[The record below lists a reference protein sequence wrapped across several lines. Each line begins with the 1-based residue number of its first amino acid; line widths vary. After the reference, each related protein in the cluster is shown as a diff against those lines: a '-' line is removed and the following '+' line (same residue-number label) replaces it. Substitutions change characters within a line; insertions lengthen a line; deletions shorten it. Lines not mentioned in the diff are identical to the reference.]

1 MSNFLTACS
10 DIATGSGAY
19 IRECFHEYES
29 WKSCS
34 VIHSHDQGYGALL
47 LCCPIC
53 NVFRGGANFL
63 FYFAPFFMSL
73 DHQDWV
79 EMIFFFLISNENFID
94 IKKQS
99 HSIIQLGTMQSII
112 ESVRNWVETGD
123 ETD

>member
-1 MSNFLTACS
+1 
-10 DIATGSGAY
+10 
-19 IRECFHEYES
+19 
-29 WKSCS
+29 
-34 VIHSHDQGYGALL
+34 
-47 LCCPIC
+47 
-53 NVFRGGANFL
+53 
-63 FYFAPFFMSL
+63 MSL

-99 HSIIQLGTMQSII
+99 HSSIQLGTMQSII